1 MLEYDREL
9 QRKVRREKRRRKIR
23 RERMIGAGTVAA
35 VVLGAAALYSLHNPP
50 TSSTAATTTHERP
63 PAPPHL
69 PRGGRTILP
78 RFRVVAFDGAPQ
90 DPGLGALGIGPPQR
104 AAAHLLAQAARY
116 ARPGRPVL
124 PAMELIAT
132 VVQADPGPDGLYRM
146 RESSAVIN
154 RYLQAARRAR
164 ALLVLDIQPGRAS
177 FLSELRAYRRWL
189 RLPDVGLALDPEWS
203 VRAPD
208 RPGQVVGSTDA
219 TVVNRVAAALSHIV
233 RAGNLP
239 QKLLIVHR
247 FTTAMVAHA
256 NRLRTYP
263 GVATVLNTDG
273 YGTQADKA
281 AKYEQLARR
290 TPGIA
295 NGFKLFY
302 HEDTDLMTPRQVLR
316 LQPSPE
322 VVVYE

>member
-1 MLEYDREL
+1 LLEYDREL

-35 VVLGAAALYSLHNPP
+35 VVLGAAAVVSLHNPP
-50 TSSTAATTTHERP
+50 TSSTAATIHRRP

-90 DPGLGALGIGPPQR
+90 DPGLGALGIGSPSR
-104 AAAHLLAQAARY
+104 AAAQLLAQAAPY
-116 ARPGRPVL
+116 ARPNRPVL

-146 RESSAVIN
+146 RESSSVVN
-154 RYLQAARRAR
+154 RYLRAARRAK

-219 TVVNRVAAALSHIV
+219 TAVNRVAAALSRIV

-247 FTTAMVAHA
+247 FTNGMVTHA
-256 NRLRTYP
+256 NHLRTYP

-273 YGTQADKA
+273 YGTRADKVA
-281 AKYEQLARR
+281 RYEQLAKR

-302 HEDTDLMTPRQVLR
+302 REDTGLMTPRQVLR
-316 LQPSPE
+316 LHPAPE

>member
-23 RERMIGAGTVAA
+23 RERMIGAGTAAA
-35 VVLGAAALYSLHNPP
+35 VVLGGAALFSLHNPA
-50 TSSTAATTTHERP
+50 TSSTAATIHHRP

-90 DPGLGALGIGPPQR
+90 DPGLGALGVGSPRQATSR
-104 AAAHLLAQAARY
+104 LLAQAARY
-116 ARPGRPVL
+116 ARPGHPVL

-132 VVQADPGPDGLYRM
+132 VVQADPGLDSLYRM
-146 RESSAVIN
+146 RQSRAVIN
-154 RYLQAARRAR
+154 RYLRAARRAR

-177 FLSELRAYRRWL
+177 FVSELRAYRRWL

-203 VRAPD
+203 VRAPN
-208 RPGQVVGSTDA
+208 RPGQEIGSTDA
-219 TVVNRVAAALSHIV
+219 TAVNRVAAAMSRIV

-247 FTTAMVAHA
+247 FTTGMVAHA
-256 NRLRTYP
+256 DKLRTYP

-273 YGTQADKA
+273 YGTRADKA
-281 AKYEQLARR
+281 TRYEQLAKR

-302 HEDTDLMTPRQVLR
+302 HEDTGLMTPRQVLKLR
-316 LQPSPE
+316 PAPE